1 MGMNYQKGDVFLD
14 KDTHKLYIFDGK
26 EWWEI
31 VPSSKL
37 KKPDWI

>member
-1 MGMNYQKGDVFLD
+1 MNYQKGDFFLD
-14 KDTHKLYIFDGK
+14 KGRHKLYIFDGK

-31 VPSSKL
+31 VASSEL

>member
-1 MGMNYQKGDVFLD
+1 MKYNKGDIFLH
-14 KDTHKLYIFDGK
+14 KYTHKLYIFDGN

-31 VPSSKL
+31 VPSSYL

>member
-1 MGMNYQKGDVFLD
+1 MNYQKGDIFLD
-14 KDTHKLYIFDGK
+14 KDTHKLCIFDGN

-31 VPSSKL
+31 VPSSYL

>member
-1 MGMNYQKGDVFLD
+1 MNFQKGVFFLD
-14 KDTHKLYIFDGK
+14 KDTLKVYIFDGK

-31 VPSSKL
+31 VPSSYL

>member
-1 MGMNYQKGDVFLD
+1 MDMKYKKGTFFLD
-14 KDTHKLYIFDGK
+14 KDTHKVYIFDGK

-31 VPSSKL
+31 VPSSYL